1 MRGRPERA
9 AQTTAPRPPVGPGRV
24 VAQFPATTTCPP
36 RSRVVMLGR
45 ITGHGIDYART
56 GRRETGVK
64 DWEIANL
71 DSETIERIHRL
82 ERELGVVLIAWK
94 NKS

>member
-1 MRGRPERA
+1 M
-9 AQTTAPRPPVGPGRV
+9 
-24 VAQFPATTTCPP
+24 
-36 RSRVVMLGR
+36 
-45 ITGHGIDYART
+45 
-56 GRRETGVK
+56 K

-71 DSETIERIHRL
+71 DSETLERIHRL

>member
-1 MRGRPERA
+1 
-9 AQTTAPRPPVGPGRV
+9 
-24 VAQFPATTTCPP
+24 
-36 RSRVVMLGR
+36 MLGR

-71 DSETIERIHRL
+71 DSETLERIHRL